1 MITSVDIKHDA
12 VFTISAQELYSKDM
26 LRVKKGEKYQ
36 FRCEGDQKWKDW
48 FISTTADG
56 YFNLFAWIFGM
67 RVKRSKCF
75 CLCGVFNQDDSTAF
89 SIGSNN
95 TIVIEKTG
103 LISFFAN
110 DAKGFY
116 KNNSGRIDLT
126 ITRLPHEQPKQ
137 SAVLLPLG
145 SDT

>member
-1 MITSVDIKHDA
+1 
-12 VFTISAQELYSKDM
+12 
-26 LRVKKGEKYQ
+26 
-36 FRCEGDQKWKDW
+36 
-48 FISTTADG
+48 
-56 YFNLFAWIFGM
+56 

-89 SIGSNN
+89 PIGSNN